1 MEMGIVEREEVV
13 EKYLVIE
20 DNLASDI
27 LSCDFS
33 QSKVKFILNPL
44 DYARQPHRVYLDQYL
59 GSVKHVLFVG
69 LNPGPWGMCQTG
81 VPFGDVRQCR
91 EFLNISGHVTTPDS
105 CPSKV
110 KIKGFETTR
119 REVSGERFW
128 NFVKQKFVTA
138 DNFFKNC
145 FVTNY
150 CPLAF
155 LRESGKN
162 ITPSEF
168 SSDLRRLVYDY
179 CDQALLET
187 IHLLK
192 CRIIVAVGK
201 TAYDR
206 LTKLKTVNN
215 LEDLSLVYLMH
226 PSPANPAANRD
237 WGSSAHHTLAPLN
250 LY

>member
-1 MEMGIVEREEVV
+1 M
-13 EKYLVIE
+13 
-20 DNLASDI
+20 
-27 LSCDFS
+27 
-33 QSKVKFILNPL
+33 
-44 DYARQPHRVYLDQYL
+44 
-59 GSVKHVLFVG
+59 
-69 LNPGPWGMCQTG
+69 
-81 VPFGDVRQCR
+81 
-91 EFLNISGHVTTPDS
+91 
-105 CPSKV
+105 
-110 KIKGFETTR
+110 
-119 REVSGERFW
+119 SGERFW

-168 SSDLRRLVYDY
+168 SSDLRTLVYDY

-206 LTKLKTVNN
+206 LIKLKTVNN
-215 LEDLSLVYLMH
+215 PENFNWLTSIQNYEEHMGPCAALT
-226 PSPANPAANRD
+226 PSYTIPR
-237 WGSSAHHTLAPLN
+237 
-250 LY
+250 YY